1 VAWKNRT
8 DRPRSTTVIV
18 AVLTSRARDTPAF
31 AIAHPQ
37 GAGTVAADQAGR
49 RRALQNEIRKLYW
62 FAAGL
67 FIAAVVVWRVGD
79 VFHHADVQV
88 TTAVVDAGP
97 IVRHIVAT
105 GTLQAVRTVDVGA
118 QVSDTI
124 QSLDADYNSIVRKGQ
139 VLAKLDPSLIDA
151 QLQEA
156 RAAEQQAE
164 ASVLAS
170 RTAVDDAATKL
181 DRAETLGAK
190 GLIQQSD
197 LDAARIAK
205 QSADADLKAAEA
217 QVVEAHANVAQ
228 AAVNLEHT
236 IIQSPIDGI
245 VIARNVDVGQT
256 VAAAF
261 QAPVLFTIATDLT
274 RMQVEVDID
283 ESDVGAV
290 QPGTPVTFQVESY
303 PHETFEGS
311 VAQVRLQPVAEMTT
325 TATAVGGG
333 STASASTTAVGT
345 VIGYATMI
353 DVANADEKLRPG
365 MTATVTLTGLRRE
378 HAVRIPNSA
387 LSFRPAPAVLSA
399 VRETA
404 GQVPAAQSRVWRFD
418 GKQFTPVDVRVG
430 LADNEWSEL
439 VSGPLHPGDAVVT
452 EASIR

>member
-1 VAWKNRT
+1 
-8 DRPRSTTVIV
+8 
-18 AVLTSRARDTPAF
+18 
-31 AIAHPQ
+31 
-37 GAGTVAADQAGR
+37 
-49 RRALQNEIRKLYW
+49 LQREIKKRYW

-67 FIAAVVVWRVGD
+67 FITAGVVWLVAAGAFQRG
-79 VFHHADVQV
+79 DVQV

-124 QSLDADYNSIVRKGQ
+124 QSLDADFNTIVRKGQ

-164 ASVLAS
+164 ANVRAAQ
-170 RTAVDDAATKL
+170 TEVEDAATKL
-181 DRAETLGAK
+181 ARAETLGEGA
-190 GLIQQSD
+190 LIQQSD
-197 LDAARIAK
+197 LDAARIAR

-217 QVVEAHANVAQ
+217 QVVEAKATVAQ
-228 AAVNLEHT
+228 AAVNLDHT
-236 IIQSPIDGI
+236 TIESPIDGI
-245 VIARNVDVGQT
+245 VVARNVDVGQT

-274 RMQVEVDID
+274 HMQVLVDVD

-290 QPGTPVTFQVESY
+290 QAGTRVTFEVQSY
-303 PHETFEGS
+303 PHETFEGIVS
-311 VAQVRLQPVAEMTT
+311 QVRLQPVAEQTA

-333 STASASTTAVGT
+333 ATATGTTSTIGT

-353 DVANADEKLRPG
+353 DVENLDEKLRPG
-365 MTATVTLTGLRRE
+365 MTATVTLAGLRRDNV
-378 HAVRIPNSA
+378 VRIPNSA
-387 LSFRPAPAVLSA
+387 LSFRPAAAVLSA
-399 VRETA
+399 VKESI
-404 GQVPAAQSRVWRFD
+404 GQPSAAASRVWRFD
-418 GKQFTPVDVRVG
+418 GRQFTPVDVRIG

-439 VSGPLHPGDAVVT
+439 VSGALHPGDAVVT
-452 EASIR
+452 EASIGRDTVR